1 MDHSECKNI
10 IEETCGPSA
19 DFRNSNFHS
28 KELQSINKKKK
39 RSQASRLKRKIKRQ
53 QEAIAK
59 FQKKQGIQWFL
70 KNAAF
75 YYVKS
80 FLNFLF
86 IFLSITMNKKK
97 ILFTKNVCSVYSVS
111 VSIFVYNLTHQLK
124 YAIFLQWY
132 NSSLKQ
138 INK

>member
-97 ILFTKNVCSVYSVS
+97 IFNYKKCMQRVLRIRQYFCVQSYSPTQICNFSTV
-111 VSIFVYNLTHQLK
+111 VQLIIE
-124 YAIFLQWY
+124 A
-132 NSSLKQ
+132 N
-138 INK
+138 